1 MLFIDRKEIIMK
13 ILIKHP
19 ETKPEELEI
28 LKLDLQNLSALLE
41 CWDIEVIKRPPFDE
55 LDIIILADGD
65 GKLRDKQYN
74 FEMWHGGIDKTVL
87 VGTVLF
93 VGINKQDQWI
103 GLSNEQINF
112 VKESFK

>member
-1 MLFIDRKEIIMK
+1 MK

-55 LDIIILADGD
+55 LDIIILAD
-65 GKLRDKQYN
+65 
-74 FEMWHGGIDKTVL
+74 
-87 VGTVLF
+87 
-93 VGINKQDQWI
+93 
-103 GLSNEQINF
+103 
-112 VKESFK
+112 

>member
-1 MLFIDRKEIIMK
+1 MN

-19 ETKPEELEI
+19 EEKPEGIEI
-28 LKLDLQNLSALLE
+28 LKLDLQNLSFLLE

-55 LDIIILADGD
+55 QDIIILADKN

-74 FEMWHGGIDKTVL
+74 FEIWHGGINKTIL
-87 VGTVLF
+87 VGTALF

>member
-1 MLFIDRKEIIMK
+1 MK

-28 LKLDLQNLSALLE
+28 LKLDLQNLSFLLE

-55 LDIIILADGD
+55 QDIIILADED
-65 GKLRDKQYN
+65 GKLGDKQYN

-87 VGTVLF
+87 VG
-93 VGINKQDQWI
+93 INKQDQWI
-103 GLSNEQINF
+103 GLSNDQIDF

>member
-1 MLFIDRKEIIMK
+1 MK

-28 LKLDLQNLSALLE
+28 LKLDLQNLSFLLE

-55 LDIIILADGD
+55 QDIIILADED
-65 GKLRDKQYN
+65 GKLGDKQYN

-87 VGTVLF
+87 VGAVLF
-93 VGINKQDQWI
+93 VGADKHNQWT
-103 GLSNEQINF
+103 GLSNDQINF

>member
-1 MLFIDRKEIIMK
+1 ME

-28 LKLDLQNLSALLE
+28 LKLDLQNLSSLLE
-41 CWDIEVIKRPPFDE
+41 CFDIEVINRPPFDE
-55 LDIIILADGD
+55 QGIIILADED
-65 GKLRDKQYN
+65 GKLGDKQYN
-74 FEMWHGGIDKTVL
+74 FEVWHGGIDKTVL

>member
-1 MLFIDRKEIIMK
+1 MK

-19 ETKPEELEI
+19 EAKPEELEI
-28 LKLDLQNLSALLE
+28 LKLDLQSLCSILE
-41 CWDIEVIKRPPFDE
+41 CWDIEAIKRPPFDE
-55 LDIIILADGD
+55 QGIIILADED
-65 GKLRDKQYN
+65 GKLGDKQYN
-74 FEMWHGGIDKTVL
+74 FEMWHGGINKTVL

-103 GLSNEQINF
+103 GLSNDQINF

>member
-1 MLFIDRKEIIMK
+1 MK

-28 LKLDLQNLSALLE
+28 LKLDLQNLSSLLE

-55 LDIIILADGD
+55 LDIIILADED

-74 FEMWHGGIDKTVL
+74 FEVWHGGIDKTVL
-87 VGTVLF
+87 VGAVLF
-93 VGINKQDQWI
+93 VGADKHNQWT
-103 GLSNEQINF
+103 GLSNDQINF